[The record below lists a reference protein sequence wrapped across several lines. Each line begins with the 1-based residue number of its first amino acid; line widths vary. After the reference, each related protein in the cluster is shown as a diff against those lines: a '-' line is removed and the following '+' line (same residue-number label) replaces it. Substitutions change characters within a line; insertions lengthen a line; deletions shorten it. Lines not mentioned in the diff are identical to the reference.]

1 MHYVCG
7 EKARTYSIWN
17 LDLNPIQKS
26 FRVKNLHT
34 LHRLLYL
41 RDHIGPVG
49 GQGPQIL
56 LLGHLRPLLVGALA
70 LRVQR
75 VPRRRHDLRHFA
87 KISAGISHLDRGLRV
102 AKEQGVSGH
111 RLLRL
116 VGIALLSPF
125 GRFGFFSGRGRRR
138 CGQVGHVGVMLV
150 VVGMM

>member
-1 MHYVCG
+1 
-7 EKARTYSIWN
+7 
-17 LDLNPIQKS
+17 
-26 FRVKNLHT
+26 LHS
-34 LHRLLYL
+34 LLYL
-41 RDHIGPVG
+41 GDHIGPVG

-75 VPRRRHDLRHFA
+75 VPRRRHDLRNLA
-87 KISAGISHLDRGLRV
+87 KVGARISHLDRGLGV
-102 AKEQGVSGH
+102 AKEKRVSGH

-138 CGQVGHVGVMLV
+138 GDQVRDISVMLV
-150 VVGMM
+150 VIGMVDMVGGRWR